1 MTTTQPA
8 TGHAASGGPVASHVQ
23 RHLGPALVVIATAQL
38 MVVLDATIVN
48 VALPDIQKALGFSGT
63 GLEWV
68 VNAYALT
75 FGGLLLLGGRAG
87 DVLGRRRVFIA
98 GIILFS
104 LASLLGG
111 FATTQAWLLAARA
124 VQGAGGAIIAPTALS
139 LITTT
144 FPEGPPR
151 NRAMGVYA
159 AMSIG
164 GAAVGLIAGGLLTT
178 YLSWRWVLF
187 ANVPIGAVVA
197 LLAPRALAE
206 SQHRRGRFDLPGAI
220 TSTLGLAALVY
231 GLTSAATSPNG
242 VSHWGDTK
250 VIVSL
255 TAAVVLLATFVIIEA
270 RSEHALMPLRIF
282 RNRDRS
288 AANLIMLCIG
298 TAMFGMFFFLTIF
311 VQTVWGYSAL
321 KTGVS
326 YLPMIAAI
334 MVMAGVSAHL
344 VTRIGARPLLL
355 AGAAVSSGGM
365 FWLSRINEHSTYAGG
380 LLGPTLVTAAGLGTL
395 FMPITLVAL
404 SRVPDRDAG
413 LAASLPNVGQQVG
426 GSIGLALL
434 GTVAWTVVA
443 DTARRPAAAKAGHP
457 PAGTA
462 AQIKA
467 AIYDHA
473 LSAGFSRGFEVSAGI
488 MLIALIVTVAAI
500 RVKRADLA
508 GTPATMQP
516 AALDDGAARE
526 AVGVRHEPPGN
537 GTVTTMSS
545 LDRASRGGTQRTV
558 RAAYVTLGWVV
569 LFFAFH
575 VYWYLGGS
583 FLSPGKLP
591 GWPHSLVGWIF
602 TVLVAVA
609 FPLGALVCLA
619 IARGWPRGR
628 LALATATIVWLG
640 CALLLLRGG
649 AGVLDDLTRATGL
662 LTNGLTGLS
671 VKETTGTASP
681 STYAQLSGWAIDAY
695 FLVGGIIFGTV
706 GMRYRA
712 LGQRSQ
718 RHPS

>member
-1 MTTTQPA
+1 MSTTQPA
-8 TGHAASGGPVASHVQ
+8 TGRAAPGGGTAQ
-23 RHLGPALVVIATAQL
+23 RHLGLALLVIATAQL

-87 DVLGRRRVFIA
+87 DILGRRRVFIA

-104 LASLLGG
+104 VASLLGG
-111 FATTQAWLLAARA
+111 FATSQAWRLAARA
-124 VQGAGGAIIAPTALS
+124 VQGVGGAIIAPTALS
-139 LITTT
+139 LVTTN

-164 GAAVGLIAGGLLTT
+164 GAAVGLMAGGLLTT

-187 ANVPIGAVVA
+187 VNVPIGAAVA

-206 SQHRRGRFDLPGAI
+206 SERRPGRFDLPGAI

-255 TAAVVLLATFVIIEA
+255 TAAVVLLVSFVVIES

-321 KTGVS
+321 KTGIA
-326 YLPMIAAI
+326 YLPMVATI
-334 MVMAGVSAHL
+334 MVMAGVSAQL
-344 VTRIGARPLLL
+344 VPRIGARPLLI
-355 AGAAVSSGGM
+355 AGSVVAAGGM

-380 LLGPTLVTAAGLGTL
+380 LLGPMMVTAAGLGML
-395 FMPITLVAL
+395 FMPVTLIAL
-404 SRVPDRDAG
+404 NRVSDRDAG
-413 LAASLPNVGQQVG
+413 LASSLPNVGQQVG

-443 DTARRPAAAKAGHP
+443 NTARHSAEAAKAAAIAAAKAGHVVHV
-457 PAGTA
+457 TA
-462 AQIKA
+462 AQA
-467 AIYDHA
+467 RAAQTAIYDHA
-473 LSAGFSRGFEVSAGI
+473 LSVGFSRGFVVSSGI
-488 MLIALIVTVAAI
+488 MVLALIVILLGI

-508 GTPATMQP
+508 GAQATLSSPAGDEVTME
-516 AALDDGAARE
+516 AARIE
-526 AVGVRHEPPGN
+526 
-537 GTVTTMSS
+537 
-545 LDRASRGGTQRTV
+545 
-558 RAAYVTLGWVV
+558 
-569 LFFAFH
+569 
-575 VYWYLGGS
+575 
-583 FLSPGKLP
+583 
-591 GWPHSLVGWIF
+591 
-602 TVLVAVA
+602 
-609 FPLGALVCLA
+609 
-619 IARGWPRGR
+619 
-628 LALATATIVWLG
+628 
-640 CALLLLRGG
+640 
-649 AGVLDDLTRATGL
+649 
-662 LTNGLTGLS
+662 
-671 VKETTGTASP
+671 
-681 STYAQLSGWAIDAY
+681 
-695 FLVGGIIFGTV
+695 
-706 GMRYRA
+706 
-712 LGQRSQ
+712 
-718 RHPS
+718 